1 MSVAHFL
8 FSRAIS
14 EYVPPSRR
22 LSCFELATRFRF
34 YSTFTCARS
43 HHPPLVMQS
52 VEAALNDAR
61 AIANAR
67 LHRTPFVPAEQDS
80 IVMRDMAQKLRDLGD
95 EIDVQ
100 IQKLRWQRSAI
111 YAQLQMHD
119 ALISP
124 HRRLPPEIWSEI
136 FCLAL
141 PDDWEHKSVSRRA
154 LHLAHVCVMW
164 RSIALSTPRLWT
176 TLVFDTT
183 ASPLAKHVN
192 SVAQVLD
199 RTAQAPLDLTVNMAR
214 SFMSFAT
221 PHDYWSDNAWSLLC
235 SQSHRWSRLSLDSIP
250 VEAYLPLAS
259 HSFPLLRSLSI
270 ALDQFDSDDPAVE
283 VPLDVFRNAHDVQAL
298 HVRYYTEP
306 PTLVLPSS
314 WTLTEFTITCGDYPG
329 DGNEPSALPC
339 MGVLAACSGT
349 LRKLTIYADYVG
361 TLPNSLMTFQVLE
374 NLRLDGDAI
383 SVCSTISAPRLR
395 AVTLAS
401 DGLVDAN
408 PNVLHSLETLS
419 RNSSG
424 CKALRSLALLN
435 IMGLDPSEFVACL
448 HHFPQLTELKL
459 SHPEDTEIEEDSPL
473 SLEMLETLS
482 RDSGESSFALLP
494 NLQHLHLIFNDMV
507 EYDEDEESEFEEAVW
522 EIVRSREHPGVGEG
536 VALGRLEKLTTDV
549 KTLSYP

>member
-1 MSVAHFL
+1 
-8 FSRAIS
+8 
-14 EYVPPSRR
+14 
-22 LSCFELATRFRF
+22 
-34 YSTFTCARS
+34 
-43 HHPPLVMQS
+43 MQS
-52 VEAALNDAR
+52 VDAALNDAR

-111 YAQLQMHD
+111 HAQLQMHD
-119 ALISP
+119 ALLSP

-141 PDDWEHKSVSRRA
+141 PDDWEHRSARRRA
-154 LHLAHVCVMW
+154 LHFAHVCVMW

-176 TLVFDTT
+176 TLIFDTT

-221 PHDYWSDNAWSLLC
+221 PHDYWSDDAWSLLC

-259 HSFPLLRSLSI
+259 HSFPMLRSLSI
-270 ALDQFDSDDPAVE
+270 ALDQFDSDDPADE
-283 VPLDVFRNAHDVQAL
+283 VPVDVFRNAHGVQAL
-298 HVRYYTEP
+298 HVHYYTEP
-306 PTLVLPSS
+306 PTLVLPPS
-314 WTLTEFTITCGDYPG
+314 WTISEFTITCGDYPG
-329 DGNEPSALPC
+329 DGKPSAQPC

-349 LRKLTIYADYVG
+349 LRKLTIRADRVG
-361 TLPNSLMTFQVLE
+361 TLPNSLLAFPVLE
-374 NLRLDGDAI
+374 DLHLDGDAV
-383 SVCSTISAPRLR
+383 SACSIISAPQLR
-395 AVTLAS
+395 AVALAS
-401 DGLVDAN
+401 DGLVDLTPDA
-408 PNVLHSLETLS
+408 LQSLETLS

-435 IMGLDPSEFVACL
+435 IMGLDPSDFVACL

-459 SHPEDTEIEEDSPL
+459 SHPEDTEIEDDSPL

-482 RDSGESSFALLP
+482 RDSGEYASLIFLP
-494 NLQHLHLIFNDMV
+494 KLQQLHLFFNDMV
-507 EYDEDEESEFEEAVW
+507 EFDDDEEAELAEAIW
-522 EIVRSREHPGVGEG
+522 KIVRSRTQPRVVEG
-536 VALGRLEKLTTDV
+536 VALGCLKKLTTDV
-549 KTLSYP
+549 QTLSYP